1 MQGKLADGAHNSCHS
16 FVRIRDRNLD
26 PSVWRDKSTNTL
38 MIQSQNRQAVPHRLQ
53 DLHAVG
59 IAQAGKEESI
69 CTSIQGRHFAP
80 GHSTLFSRCRAFA
93 HFSHVWRISPS
104 PAITSLARMSR
115 ASANA
120 SSAKGK
126 AFRGNIRPTQSKV
139 NVSPFALEILVFRI
153 KSAGI
158 PESSHR
164 RTSLAPRT
172 LSKSAVSWFVASAT
186 RLALAVFRRNGE
198 NRTARRRTLLRTSR
212 FQARP
217 K

>member
-80 GHSTLFSRCRAFA
+80 GHCSKEVDLVLKMQGFCALLPRLAHFTVRSEERRVGKECRSRC
-93 HFSHVWRISPS
+93 WRE
-104 PAITSLARMSR
+104 
-115 ASANA
+115 
-120 SSAKGK
+120 
-126 AFRGNIRPTQSKV
+126 Q
-139 NVSPFALEILVFRI
+139 
-153 KSAGI
+153 
-158 PESSHR
+158 
-164 RTSLAPRT
+164 
-172 LSKSAVSWFVASAT
+172 
-186 RLALAVFRRNGE
+186 
-198 NRTARRRTLLRTSR
+198 
-212 FQARP
+212 
-217 K
+217 